1 MSHFRGDVGREEK
14 PDGTWVTEADWAVEA
29 QIRLRIARTFPEH
42 NVLGEE
48 EGLTRAG
55 GGPPLEGAPT
65 WVIDPIDG
73 THNFMAGIPVWGT
86 LIGLRVDDTSV
97 LGVCHAPA
105 IDETYEAAVGMGAR
119 MNGAPINVDPV
130 EELKDAT
137 VLFPG
142 PESFNQAGLGGF
154 FEELSTRC
162 WRSRGFG
169 DFWGHTLVARGA
181 AHVMVEPV
189 LKVWDFAALEPI
201 VGEAGGRIT
210 RLNGEP
216 PADERSCL
224 TTCGS
229 LHREVVALA
238 KATVPDWVKL

>member
-1 MSHFRGDVGREEK
+1 M
-14 PDGTWVTEADWAVEA
+14 
-29 QIRLRIARTFPEH
+29 
-42 NVLGEE
+42 
-48 EGLTRAG
+48 
-55 GGPPLEGAPT
+55 
-65 WVIDPIDG
+65 
-73 THNFMAGIPVWGT
+73 
-86 LIGLRVDDTSV
+86 
-97 LGVCHAPA
+97 
-105 IDETYEAAVGMGAR
+105 
-119 MNGAPINVDPV
+119 
-130 EELKDAT
+130 
-137 VLFPG
+137 
-142 PESFNQAGLGGF
+142 
-154 FEELSTRC
+154 
-162 WRSRGFG
+162 
-169 DFWGHTLVARGA
+169 VARGA